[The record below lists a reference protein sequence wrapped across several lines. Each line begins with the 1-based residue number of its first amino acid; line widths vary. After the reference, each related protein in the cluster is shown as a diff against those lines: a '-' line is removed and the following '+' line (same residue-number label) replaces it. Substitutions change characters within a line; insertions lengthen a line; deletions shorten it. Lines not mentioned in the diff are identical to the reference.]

1 MRIAIL
7 GAECTGKTQL
17 AQELAA
23 HLRDDFP
30 SVVCE
35 TETLLLSAVYADVL
49 QGDPSG
55 YASALQQHQA
65 FGLTL
70 LTGMDLAITSQ
81 DALRNDPALRIRID
95 QRLRQV
101 LVESGIPFCTV
112 YGSANERTAQA
123 HQAILRAN
131 GVVPESTGK
140 PWKWNCEKCSD
151 AECEHRLFSAL
162 LGPANT

>member
-17 AQELAA
+17 TQELAA
-23 HLRDDFP
+23 QLQDDFP

-49 QGDPSG
+49 RGDTSLYPS
-55 YASALQQHQA
+55 AIEQHRA

-70 LTGMDLAITSQ
+70 LTGMDMPVPPERT
-81 DALRNDPALRIRID
+81 LRNDPALRSRID
-95 QRLRQV
+95 QRLRRV
-101 LVESGIPFCTV
+101 LTESRISFCTV
-112 YGSANERTAQA
+112 YGSGSARTAQA
-123 HQAILRAN
+123 LQAIQRVN
-131 GVVPESTGK
+131 GVVPKSTCT

-151 AECEHRLFSAL
+151 AECEHRLFSTL
-162 LGPANT
+162 LGQSAV